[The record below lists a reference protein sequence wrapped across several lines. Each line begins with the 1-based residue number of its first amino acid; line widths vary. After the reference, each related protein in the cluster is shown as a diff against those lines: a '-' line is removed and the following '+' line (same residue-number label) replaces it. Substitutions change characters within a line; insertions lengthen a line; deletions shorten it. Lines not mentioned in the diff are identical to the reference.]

1 MREPRI
7 YVDLTMEPDLQLSL
21 PLSATHHLSKVL
33 RKRIGQRISLF
44 NGFGGSYLAEIVSIS
59 KRQVEVRLLAFRE
72 EQRESRLHVTLAQ
85 GVSRSQHMD
94 YTLQKAVELG
104 VNRIVPLISEFGN
117 VHTEDQGAEKK
128 LQHWKKIVI
137 SACEQCGRNFV
148 PELLSPIP
156 LAQWLEADS
165 NKVKLLLHPDASR
178 GLSSI
183 EITDQSLSILS
194 GAEGGFSEIEVESAL
209 ASDYMAIELGPRV
222 LRTETAAIAAI
233 SICQSRWGDM
243 G

>member
-7 YVDLTMEPDLQLSL
+7 YVDLTLEPDLRLSL
-21 PLSATHHLSKVL
+21 PLSATHHISNVL
-33 RKRIGQRISLF
+33 RKQIGQRISLF
-44 NGFGGSYLAEIVSIS
+44 NGLGGSYLAEIVSIG
-59 KRQVEVRLLAFRE
+59 KRHVEVRLLAFRE

-117 VHTEDQGAEKK
+117 VHIEDQGAEKK
-128 LQHWKKIVI
+128 LHHWKKIVI

-156 LAQWLEADS
+156 KAQWLEADS
-165 NKVKLLLHPDASR
+165 NKVKLLLHPDANR

-183 EITDQSLSILS
+183 EMFGESLSILS

>member
-7 YVDLTMEPDLQLSL
+7 YVDLTLEPDLQLSL

-44 NGFGGSYLAEIVSIS
+44 NGLGGSYLAEIVSIS

-72 EQRESRLHVTLAQ
+72 ERRESRLHLTLAQ

-104 VNRIVPLISEFGN
+104 VSRIVPLICEFGN
-117 VHTEDQGAEKK
+117 VHLEDQGAEKK
-128 LQHWKKIVI
+128 LLHWKKIVI
-137 SACEQCGRNFV
+137 SACEQCGRNFI
-148 PELLSPIP
+148 PELLSPFP
-156 LAQWLEADS
+156 LAQGLEADS

-183 EITDQSLSILS
+183 EMSGESLSILS

-209 ASDYMAIELGPRV
+209 ASGYVAIDLGPRV

>member
-7 YVDLTMEPDLQLSL
+7 YVDLTLEPDLRLSL
-21 PLSATHHLSKVL
+21 PISATHHISNVL

-44 NGFGGSYLAEIVSIS
+44 NGLGGSYLAEIVSIG
-59 KRQVEVRLLAFRE
+59 KRHVEVRLLAFRE
-72 EQRESRLHVTLAQ
+72 EQRESTLHVTLAQ
-85 GVSRSQHMD
+85 GVSRTQHMD

-117 VHTEDQGAEKK
+117 VHIEDQGAEKK

-137 SACEQCGRNFV
+137 SACEQCGRNLV

-194 GAEGGFSEIEVESAL
+194 GAQGGFSEIEVESAL
-209 ASDYMAIELGPRV
+209 ASDYMAIEPGPGV

>member
-7 YVDLTMEPDLQLSL
+7 YVDLTLEPDLQLSL
-21 PLSATHHLSKVL
+21 PLSATHQLSKVL

-44 NGFGGSYLAEIVSIS
+44 NGLGGSYLAEIVSIG

-72 EQRESRLHVTLAQ
+72 ERRESRLHLTLAQ
-85 GVSRSQHMD
+85 SVSRSQHMD

-104 VNRIVPLISEFGN
+104 VSRIVPLISEFGN
-117 VHTEDQGAEKK
+117 VHLEDQGAEKK
-128 LQHWKKIVI
+128 LLHWKKIVI
-137 SACEQCGRNFV
+137 SACEQCGRNFI

-183 EITDQSLSILS
+183 EIFDESLSIMS
-194 GAEGGFSEIEVESAL
+194 GAEGGFSEIDVESAL
-209 ASDYMAIELGPRV
+209 ASDYVAIELGPRV

>member
-7 YVDLTMEPDLQLSL
+7 YVDLTLEPDLQLSL
-21 PLSATHHLSKVL
+21 PLSATHHISNVL

-44 NGFGGSYLAEIVSIS
+44 NGLGGSYLAEIVSIS

-72 EQRESRLHVTLAQ
+72 ERRESRLHLTLAQ

-104 VNRIVPLISEFGN
+104 VSRIVPLISEFGN
-117 VHTEDQGAEKK
+117 VHLEDQGAEKK
-128 LQHWKKIVI
+128 LLHWKKIVI
-137 SACEQCGRNFV
+137 SACEQCGRNFI

-178 GLSSI
+178 GLSTI
-183 EITDQSLSILS
+183 EMLGESLSILS

-209 ASDYMAIELGPRV
+209 ASDYVAIELGPRV